1 MSSLTWWQKI
11 MQRGNAKELNLEGF
25 EMQKWNR
32 SKDKAQAVDEK
43 NEVICLGI
51 MLTTRFT
58 VIKMSKMGHIFV
70 FSAHDSKKS
79 VIIWAKNLSA
89 SERSQL
95 SLL

>member
-1 MSSLTWWQKI
+1 MQKKDNYFKSLYSVI
-11 MQRGNAKELNLEGF
+11 FDMMAEDNAKSL
-25 EMQKWNR
+25 
-32 SKDKAQAVDEK
+32 V
-43 NEVICLGI
+43 I

-70 FSAHDSKKS
+70 FSAQDSQKS

>member
-1 MSSLTWWQKI
+1 MQKKDNYFKSLYSVI
-11 MQRGNAKELNLEGF
+11 FDMMAEDNAKSL
-25 EMQKWNR
+25 
-32 SKDKAQAVDEK
+32 V
-43 NEVICLGI
+43 I

-70 FSAHDSKKS
+70 FSAHDSQKS
-79 VIIWAKNLSA
+79 VIIWAKDLSA